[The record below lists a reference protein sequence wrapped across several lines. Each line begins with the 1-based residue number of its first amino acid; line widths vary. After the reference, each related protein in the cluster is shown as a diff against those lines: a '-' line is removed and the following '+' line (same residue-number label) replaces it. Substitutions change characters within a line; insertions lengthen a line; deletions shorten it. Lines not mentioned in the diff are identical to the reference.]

1 MSWAAVARKD
11 FYDAVQSRSIWAL
24 SGFFILLAIG
34 LTYAYAEVP
43 LLSGEQ
49 GTIGGLTFFLAG
61 IVGTFVAVT
70 AVVLCYRSIAGEDEL
85 GSMKLLL
92 SLPHSRSDVLLG
104 KVLGRTGVLTLPL
117 GIGLGVGLA
126 MGILMLGRG
135 SVLAAVVF
143 LLWTFVFALA
153 YVSIIVGLSALT
165 GSTTRAAALSIG
177 FLLLFEFFWGAVPFA
192 VRFVIS
198 GFSLP
203 TGQPPDWYT
212 LLGQLSPSDA
222 YVSGLT
228 ALLPDIARGTGQ
240 PIPGSNTDAFYADP
254 AAGIVIIFLWLVV
267 PLAVGYT
274 TFSRADL

>member
-11 FYDAVQSRSIWAL
+11 FHDAVQSRTIWAL

-43 LLSGEQ
+43 LLSGGQ
-49 GTIGGLTFFLAG
+49 GTIGGLVFFLAG

-70 AVVLCYRSIAGEDEL
+70 TVVLCYRSIAGEAEL

-92 SLPHSRSDVLLG
+92 SLPHSRSDVVLG
-104 KVLGRTGVLTLPL
+104 KVIGRTGVLALPLSIGL
-117 GIGLGVGLA
+117 GIGLA
-126 MGILMLGRG
+126 MSILLIGRG
-135 SVLAAVVF
+135 SVQPAIVF

-177 FLLLFEFFWGAVPFA
+177 FFLLFEFLWDAVPFA
-192 VRFVIS
+192 VLFVVS
-198 GFSLP
+198 GFSFP
-203 TGQPPDWYT
+203 TSQPDWYP

-228 ALLPDIARGTGQ
+228 ALLPDVARGTGQ
-240 PIPGSNTDAFYADP
+240 PIPGSGVDAFYADP
-254 AAGIVIIFLWLVV
+254 AAGIVILFAWLCI
-267 PLAVGYT
+267 PLAIGYT
-274 TFSRADL
+274 AFSRADL